1 MKVLKLYMMM
11 LIVGMCCSCDEYLE
25 VKNYGQVLPETDEDY
40 ATLINN
46 QLSAIDKGTAGA
58 ANMLGSFAWMIEL
71 ECYSDNLNTSLMTSN
86 ALSYIYVGTNVNSAQ
101 YRFMNYYSLIKD
113 YNIIIDNLKERDTEL
128 GKKILATAYAM
139 RGVMYFNLMREC
151 CEAYEKDRATEI
163 MGVPNVEHFDIEAKP
178 GRGNIQELVNFIVRD
193 LETAIQMNQTD
204 EQYRF
209 TADVA
214 RAYLARTYFWAQ
226 DWKNAIK
233 MAKEVLDKYP
243 LVDGDEYKEMIQSPQ
258 GKLGDMLFRT
268 FITGSLTAYNRNL
281 KNVKTRPVNMSL
293 INLFPEK
300 ERDIRYTTFFDSK
313 YFSTKGIRVCVRA
326 AEMCLILAESYAHL
340 SDTDNALT
348 YLNLLRSKRIAD
360 YVPYTVATLPAVD
373 ESDVIK
379 TDATG
384 AKLTPLMSAV
394 LNERRKEMFM
404 EGDRWFELKRN
415 GSPEFWVGYNFV
427 KYTTEKY
434 LYTFPLRKA
443 DLIANENLVQNPGYE
458 NL

>member
-1 MKVLKLYMMM
+1 MSMKGLKLYMMV

-128 GKKILATAYAM
+128 GKKILATAYTM

-178 GRGNIQELVNFIVRD
+178 GRGNIQELVNFIVQD
-193 LETAIQMNQTD
+193 LEMAIRMNQTD

-233 MAKEVLDKYP
+233 IAKEVLDKYP
-243 LVDGDEYKEMIQSPQ
+243 LVEGDEYKEMIQSPQ
-258 GKLGDMLFRT
+258 GKLGNMLFRT
-268 FITGSLTAYNRNL
+268 FIT
-281 KNVKTRPVNMSL
+281 
-293 INLFPEK
+293 
-300 ERDIRYTTFFDSK
+300 
-313 YFSTKGIRVCVRA
+313 
-326 AEMCLILAESYAHL
+326 
-340 SDTDNALT
+340 
-348 YLNLLRSKRIAD
+348 
-360 YVPYTVATLPAVD
+360 
-373 ESDVIK
+373 
-379 TDATG
+379 
-384 AKLTPLMSAV
+384 
-394 LNERRKEMFM
+394 
-404 EGDRWFELKRN
+404 DR
-415 GSPEFWVGYNFV
+415 
-427 KYTTEKY
+427 
-434 LYTFPLRKA
+434 
-443 DLIANENLVQNPGYE
+443 
-458 NL
+458 